1 MTAITL
7 NSADR
12 TSMRDKTRS
21 DERKESIPAREKN
34 ESITAREKREKKV
47 YQHRKRER
55 FLSLAVIL
63 SFVKPHQHAK

>member
-47 YQHRKRER
+47 YQQER